1 MNLSQRKLQE
11 KIAGA
16 KRVRKMA
23 YIGLAI
29 GVAAFF
35 AGLLLP
41 FPLFFVIG
49 YTVFTVCTGIG
60 SFITILNWQYNKE
73 LKAQMRAREK
83 RAEPPAKSICP
94 RCGMEVDKK
103 EKYCPKCGKKV
114 ATRKR

>member
-49 YTVFTVCTGIG
+49 YTVFTVCTGIV

-73 LKAQMRAREK
+73 LKAQLEK
-83 RAEPPAKSICP
+83 KEKPPAESICP
-94 RCGMEVDKK
+94 RCGMEVDKN
-103 EKYCPKCGKKV
+103 EKYCLKCGKKV
-114 ATRKR
+114 PARKR